1 MKNKSVSF
9 HDEIQK
15 HQEPHLVLL
24 THLPTRA
31 AIPMEPQVHEF
42 AVQSWKVRLLASTW
56 EKFDFLPKVRLLA
69 ISNEKHDFD
78 GSRLNFGGPF

>member
-1 MKNKSVSF
+1 
-9 HDEIQK
+9 
-15 HQEPHLVLL
+15 
-24 THLPTRA
+24 
-31 AIPMEPQVHEF
+31 MEPQVHEF

-69 ISNEKHDFD
+69 ISHEKHDFD